1 MLETIRR
8 YWIGFLVFAL
18 VLMHASI
25 VGVIRYQ
32 ASQAKK
38 DMSCEVLLGDFI
50 AYRTKD
56 DPPVEM
62 TLYAMVPQKQRIK
75 SRQLIELNE
84 AQVRQA
90 LEEHLRQFDGRHLA
104 DPYLTDLRSQLLDI
118 LSQMLGSTSV
128 EDVLITR
135 IRPLGNNRSTLEFV
149 GHVPRPEPRRLVA
162 TLRGEKQDD
171 EAHDTSSSV
180 HEDDGAVAQQTDAP
194 HDESKKPAPAS
205 KDAHSPSKGADTK
218 TPKHTSKPSSSHG
231 KPSAKH

>member
-25 VGVIRYQ
+25 VGIIRYQ

-38 DMSCEVLLGDFI
+38 EMSCEVLLGDFI

-56 DPPVEM
+56 DPPIEM
-62 TLYAMVPQKQRIK
+62 TLHAMVPQKQRMK

-118 LSQMLGSTSV
+118 LSQMLGATSV

-135 IRPLGNNRSTLEFV
+135 IRPLGNSRSALEFV
-149 GHVPRPEPRRLVA
+149 THVPRPEPRRLVA
-162 TLRGEKQDD
+162 TLRSENGDD
-171 EAHDTSSSV
+171 DAEGASSV
-180 HEDDGAVAQQTDAP
+180 HGDEGEAEPSDTP
-194 HDESKKPAPAS
+194 HDDSKNTAPAP
-205 KDAHSPSKGADTK
+205 KDSHSPSKGADTK

-231 KPSAKH
+231 KPNAKH